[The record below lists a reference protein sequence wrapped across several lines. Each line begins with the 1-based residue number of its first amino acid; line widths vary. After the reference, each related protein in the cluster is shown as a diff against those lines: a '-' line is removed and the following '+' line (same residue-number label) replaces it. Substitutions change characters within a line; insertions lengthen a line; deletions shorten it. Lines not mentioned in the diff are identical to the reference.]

1 MTQDSDSGDAV
12 GDAGPATD
20 ERILAHQG
28 KKRFNCANARAHAH
42 DFRANA
48 KIAAAQG
55 LFIIL
60 PQHSPKLLP
69 KCKLVPTWG
78 YGFTRQELPG

>member
-1 MTQDSDSGDAV
+1 MTQNSDSGDAV

-28 KKRFNCANARAHAH
+28 KKRFNCAHARAHAH
-42 DFRANA
+42 AFCANA

-55 LFIIL
+55 LFIISPHL
-60 PQHSPKLLP
+60 SPKLLL
-69 KCKLVPTWG
+69 KCKRIPT
-78 YGFTRQELPG
+78 